1 MAFNED
7 TRVKIPAILHLCRL
21 GYEYLSLEVV
31 KIDPETNIFPDIFIQ
46 SIERLNPDLETDDVK
61 RLLKEIRVKLDN
73 DDLGHAFYKMLT
85 SSSGIRLFDFNNLQ
99 NNSLNVVTELTYRNG
114 DEEFRP
120 DITLLFNGMPLAFI
134 EVKKPNNREG
144 LLAERNRINVRF
156 KNKKFKRFINISQLL
171 VFSNNM
177 EYDDDATTPLQGAF
191 YSSTAYND
199 ITFNSFREEEQ
210 FDLEKLL

>member
-46 SIERLNPDLETDDVK
+46 SIGRLNPDLETDDIK

-73 DDLGHAFYKMLT
+73 DDLGHAFYKMLI

-99 NNSLNVVTELTYRNG
+99 AYMLLLNSLTEMETKSFGPTSHCCSMACRW
-114 DEEFRP
+114 
-120 DITLLFNGMPLAFI
+120 PLS
-134 EVKKPNNREG
+134 R
-144 LLAERNRINVRF
+144 
-156 KNKKFKRFINISQLL
+156 
-171 VFSNNM
+171 
-177 EYDDDATTPLQGAF
+177 
-191 YSSTAYND
+191 
-199 ITFNSFREEEQ
+199 
-210 FDLEKLL
+210 